1 MEKLSQSDKKKMKLD
16 IYKLNKFQW
25 NKIKDLI
32 DEETSIYTVK
42 NDGIYLRL
50 NLLSDILQI
59 KIKKYIDDCIL
70 ELENI
75 DDNLIKLEEN
85 DSETKNIIQNSN
97 INFIQNENVESGNLD
112 DVDGNDNYDDNNI
125 EQIDNEE
132 EDEENEE
139 EEEAEEEEAE
149 EEEEDEE
156 NQD

>member
-1 MEKLSQSDKKKMKLD
+1 MEKLSQSDKKKMKSD

>member
-139 EEEAEEEEAE
+139 EEEAEEEAE

>member
-1 MEKLSQSDKKKMKLD
+1 MEKLSQSDKKKMKSD

-32 DEETSIYTVK
+32 DEETSKYTVK

-97 INFIQNENVESGNLD
+97 INFIQNENVESDNLD

-125 EQIDNEE
+125 EQIDNEDD
-132 EDEENEE
+132 DEENEDDDE
-139 EEEAEEEEAE
+139 EENE
-149 EEEEDEE
+149 
-156 NQD
+156 

>member
-1 MEKLSQSDKKKMKLD
+1 MSN
-16 IYKLNKFQW
+16 YKLNKFQW